1 MTDSLYTRIV
11 NRLKAA
17 CRSFAQKFFS
27 DYTKRQIVMSS
38 AVQYFGDIDYLDNA
52 NIERVNKL
60 LKICNHNYTSMQLPM
75 LLSRRIWYQVPIDY
89 IRFKSESVD
98 QAVNRLY
105 QGLPEWLYYK
115 GVKNDL
121 KEIVTYIQKQPSFAM

>member
-1 MTDSLYTRIV
+1 MDSLYTRIR
-11 NRLKAA
+11 NRIKAA
-17 CRSFAQKFFS
+17 SLNFAQKFFS

-38 AVQYFGDIDYLDNA
+38 AVQYFGDLDVLDNA

-60 LKICNHNYTSMQLPM
+60 LRICNHNYTSMQLPM
-75 LLSRRIWYQVPIDY
+75 LLSKRIWYQVPFDY
-89 IRFKSESVD
+89 IRFKADSVD

-105 QGLPEWLYYK
+105 QDLPEWLYYK

-121 KEIVTYIQKQPSFAM
+121 KEIVTYIQKQPSLAM